1 MSKTCSFIK
10 AGAILGGTVIVTA
23 AVAPLFLPNQ
33 NVKPLTSA
41 QAAEITAQTMNSKC
55 ADCHKPG
62 THISELVNTL
72 SGGLL
77 ARHIRDGQRSYNM
90 EEPPTA
96 VTLSKL
102 EHVLQINSMPPTSYT
117 MVHWGSTLTLWEKNA
132 MLQWIKDE
140 RLKIFGDMVGE
151 EYALSPLAPIPDAL
165 PTDPAKVALGY
176 KLFMTCAFP
185 RTIPFPALPAIPWKS
200 RDGQPAHFH
209 RSPRPERRH
218 QCPHRFQCRFP
229 CQAILG
235 RTRSQPPGTGR
246 RTAPESGGNGV
257 RTSG

>member
-1 MSKTCSFIK
+1 MSKTRSFIT

-33 NVKPLTSA
+33 NIKPLTSA
-41 QAAEITAQTMNSKC
+41 QAAEITAHTMNSKC

-90 EEPPTA
+90 DEPPTA

-117 MVHWGSTLTLWEKNA
+117 MVHWGSTLTLPEKAA
-132 MLQWIKDE
+132 MLQWVKDE
-140 RLKIFGDMVGE
+140 RLKIFGDMVGKE
-151 EYALSPLAPIPDAL
+151 NAIAAISPIPDAL
-165 PTDPAKVALGY
+165 PTDPAKVD
-176 KLFMTCAFP
+176 P
-185 RTIPFPALPAIPWKS
+185 VS
-200 RDGQPAHFH
+200 
-209 RSPRPERRH
+209 
-218 QCPHRFQCRFP
+218 
-229 CQAILG
+229 
-235 RTRSQPPGTGR
+235 
-246 RTAPESGGNGV
+246 
-257 RTSG
+257 

>member
-10 AGAILGGTVIVTA
+10 AGAILGGTIIVTA

-117 MVHWGSTLTLWEKNA
+117 MVHWGSTLTLREKNA

-185 RTIPFPALPAIPWKS
+185 RIIPFPALPAIPWKK
-200 RDGQPAHFH
+200 P
-209 RSPRPERRH
+209 
-218 QCPHRFQCRFP
+218 
-229 CQAILG
+229 G
-235 RTRSQPPGTGR
+235 RTTCPLP
-246 RTAPESGGNGV
+246 PESAARKAASMPPPFSMPLSMPSNFGTDAQP
-257 RTSG
+257 TSRNRPADRP